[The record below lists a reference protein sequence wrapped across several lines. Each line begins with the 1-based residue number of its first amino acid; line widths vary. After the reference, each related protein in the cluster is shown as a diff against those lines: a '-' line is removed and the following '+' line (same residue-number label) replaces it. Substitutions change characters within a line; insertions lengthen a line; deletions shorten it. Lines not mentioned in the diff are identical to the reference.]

1 LPIKRAVGILALGLA
16 TACGAGRSENVLT
29 EGRQPP
35 PEVAAACDLAAR
47 RCSRCH
53 PLERLLLAHVTRP
66 SSWEWYV
73 DRMRHQPESGITED
87 DGRVIVRC
95 LVFRNFGQKGLD
107 SLEEGAK

>member
-1 LPIKRAVGILALGLA
+1 MPTKGAVALLGLVA
-16 TACGAGRSENVLT
+16 ACAAGGRPGHVLT

-35 PEVAAACDLAAR
+35 PDIADACDLAAR

-53 PLERLLLAHVTRP
+53 PIERLLIAHVNRP
-66 SSWEWYV
+66 SGWQWYV

-95 LVFRNFGQKGLD
+95 LVFRSFGQGGLE
-107 SLEEGAK
+107 SLEESTR